1 MAFWSARLGRAL
13 CDLSSLVLILSP
25 VKMVLI
31 GKLISQGDLGN
42 RWELPGGLAKCL
54 ESL

>member
-1 MAFWSARLGRAL
+1 MAFWNARLGRAL
-13 CDLSSLVLILSP
+13 CDLSSLVLILSL

-31 GKLISQGDLGN
+31 GKLISRGYLDSK
-42 RWELPGGLAKCL
+42 WDLPGGLAKCL